1 MLRKNANINR
11 FDVSEIG
18 KFLYDIRY
26 VILLYVI
33 GDFLTTFHAIESG
46 FGFEENGF
54 LSTMIV
60 NYGIWSLLLVKIA
73 ILGVVFWAYH
83 SIRSS
88 SGSTM
93 LWTLSKTGIS
103 LLGLVLVVNNL
114 LVIWARISLFEYIGF
129 L

>member
-1 MLRKNANINR
+1 MLSNHSDIKLLN
-11 FDVSEIG
+11 VSEIG

-46 FGFEENGF
+46 LGFEENGF
-54 LSTMIV
+54 LSTMIAS
-60 NYGIWSLLLVKIA
+60 YGIWSLLLVKIA
-73 ILGVVFWAYH
+73 ILGVIFWAYY
-83 SIRSS
+83 SIKLSAG
-88 SGSTM
+88 SGT
-93 LWTLSKTGIS
+93 LWTLSKTAIS

-114 LVIWARISLFEYIGF
+114 LVIGLRFSLFEYMGF

>member
-1 MLRKNANINR
+1 MLTKNININV
-11 FDVSEIG
+11 FNSAEIG

-46 FGFEENGF
+46 LGFEENGF
-54 LSTMIV
+54 LSTMIA
-60 NYGIWSLLLVKIA
+60 NYGIWSLLLIKMA
-73 ILGVVFWAYH
+73 ILAVIFWAYH

-88 SGSTM
+88 SSSTV
-93 LWTLSKTGIS
+93 LWTFSKTGIS
-103 LLGLVLVVNNL
+103 LLGLLLVVNNL
-114 LVIWARISLFEYIGF
+114 MVIWARISLFEYIGF

>member
-1 MLRKNANINR
+1 MFTNNSRTNI
-11 FDVSEIG
+11 FDASEIG

-26 VILLYVI
+26 VILLYII
-33 GDFLTTFHAIESG
+33 GDFLTTFHAINSG
-46 FGFEENGF
+46 LGFEENGF
-54 LSTMIV
+54 LSVLIV
-60 NYGIWSLLLVKIA
+60 NYGIWSLLLVKIV

-114 LVIWARISLFEYIGF
+114 LVTWAKFSLFEYIGS